1 MRTDLQARRHARGQ
15 DGFTLVEVLI
25 AMVILAVGL
34 LALEALG
41 IGAAKMVGRA
51 ERQGDYITAATSR
64 LEATMAQLRQT
75 AGPTPPAERTEEIP
89 GASLRTQATSAGRL
103 WTVTVTVTPSQPRQ
117 ANETYVLTGN
127 VFR

>member
-1 MRTDLQARRHARGQ
+1 MSARRRVRGQ
-15 DGFTLVEVLI
+15 DGFTLIEVLI

-34 LALEALG
+34 LGLEALG

-51 ERQGDYITAATSR
+51 ERQGDYITAATTR
-64 LEATMAQLRQT
+64 LENTMAQLRQT
-75 AGPTPPAERTEEIP
+75 GGAAPPALQTEEIP
-89 GASLRTQATSAGRL
+89 GAQLRTQAVANGRL
-103 WTVTVTVTPSQPRQ
+103 WTVTVTVTPTSRQQ

>member
-51 ERQGDYITAATSR
+51 ERQGDYITAATTR
-64 LEATMAQLRQT
+64 LENTMAQLRQT
-75 AGPTPPAERTEEIP
+75 AGPTPPAEQTEAIP
-89 GASLRTQATSAGRL
+89 GAQLRTQAVGNGRL
-103 WTVTVTVTPSQPRQ
+103 WTVTVTVTPTDS
-117 ANETYVLTGN
+117 AHAKDTYVITGN